1 MPFKM
6 MGKSPLAKALVGKQV
21 NLPPALKAKI
31 KASPE
36 PGSSPAKIIPLLAG
50 KAAALIGKKLLAK
63 GVAKAATKAAAKAG
77 TKAATKK
84 ASGKLME
91 KAGKKLIDNKDNIR
105 SKMKSRM
112 QGKGEE
118 EKKAPAA
125 NVSSSNPYAN
135 QNTALQMKG
144 KKPSPAKKEKEEPK
158 SFLSTNREKNQSSA
172 TNFESMFGRKSL
184 ANPFENQNKVFEQT
198 ATQKAKDAA
207 ANTKSNKESD
217 TPPMKPIE
225 RSIQKGGSEII
236 DRGVRKLRI
245 KKSTKAGSKFDKLT
259 GKGKNP
265 LSSSGKKLTRE
276 QYISEIMGVSS
287 KPSSASESSKKTTG
301 DNFLNN
307 LKSTSKPPK
316 IKGAGK
322 KAIEGVSLGIST
334 SKQKSNKKVLSTKVV
349 KKEPKLLETKSFD
362 VDKALKSKGKDIKK
376 SNKVIQKGLNKSE
389 KERVKKGK
397 KEIKG
402 VKKEIKGVR
411 KERKKATKKFEKS
424 TDKSKKGGLSN
435 LKKPDVPSSIAK
447 VPVAKRPAFYDDGYK
462 DESTR
467 SKSTVK
473 REVKKVKKNTSRG
486 ERGSTTLTAESIKAG
501 KPVTVKERLKELRKE
516 KRNSPANMMKKSP
529 NKMMKKAP
537 SKMMKKAPAKMMKKA
552 PAKMMKKKK

>member
-1 MPFKM
+1 M

-63 GVAKAATKAAAKAG
+63 GVAKAGAKAAAKAG

-125 NVSSSNPYAN
+125 NISSSNPYAS
-135 QNTALQMKG
+135 QNTVLQMKG
-144 KKPSPAKKEKEEPK
+144 KKPSPAKKEEDPSPK
-158 SFLSTNREKNQSSA
+158 SNRRSYVYGSSDNYKP
-172 TNFESMFGRKSL
+172 NFKVSKS
-184 ANPFENQNKVFEQT
+184 NPFGNQNRVPEQT

-276 QYISEIMGVSS
+276 QYISEIMGGSS

-322 KAIEGVSLGIST
+322 EAIEGVSLGTST
-334 SKQKSNKKVLSTKVV
+334 SKQKTNKKVLSTKVV

-389 KERVKKGK
+389 KERVKKGN

-411 KERKKATKKFEKS
+411 KERKKATKQFEKS

-435 LKKPDVPSSIAK
+435 LKKNNVPSSVAK
-447 VPVAKRPAFYDDGYK
+447 VPVAKRPALYDDGYK

>member
-1 MPFKM
+1 M

-63 GVAKAATKAAAKAG
+63 GVAKAGAKAAAKAG

-125 NVSSSNPYAN
+125 NISSSNPYAS
-135 QNTALQMKG
+135 QNTVLQMKG
-144 KKPSPAKKEKEEPK
+144 KKPSPVKQEVDPK
-158 SFLSTNREKNQSSA
+158 SVSGSYELSKRLSESRKNSTTEGKEGDMSSFANMFRSTSSA
-172 TNFESMFGRKSL
+172 YNG
-184 ANPFENQNKVFEQT
+184 
-198 ATQKAKDAA
+198 ATQTAKDAA

-276 QYISEIMGVSS
+276 QYISEIMGGSS

-322 KAIEGVSLGIST
+322 KAIEGVSLGTST

-349 KKEPKLLETKSFD
+349 KKEPKPLETKSFN

-389 KERVKKGK
+389 KERVKKGN

-411 KERKKATKKFEKS
+411 KERKKATKQFEKS

-435 LKKPDVPSSIAK
+435 LKKNNVPSSVAK
-447 VPVAKRPAFYDDGYK
+447 VPVAKRPALYDDGYK